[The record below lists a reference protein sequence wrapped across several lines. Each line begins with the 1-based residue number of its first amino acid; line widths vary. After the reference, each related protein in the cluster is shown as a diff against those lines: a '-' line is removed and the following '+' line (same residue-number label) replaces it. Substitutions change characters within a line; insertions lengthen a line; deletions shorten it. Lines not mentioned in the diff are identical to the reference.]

1 MKNVFSAED
10 SQELKSRIS
19 NLKNESQPQW
29 GKMNVSQMLAHCNVA
44 YEMTYEPTNFK
55 KPKGIKKWVLKTFLK
70 PIIVGSKPFKK
81 NSPTSSDFKIADYKN
96 FEIEKNRMIA
106 YVDKTQQLGKNHFEG
121 LDNLSFGVMNSTEW
135 NNLFYKH
142 LDHHLKQFGV

>member
-1 MKNVFSAED
+1 MKNVFNAED
-10 SQELKSRIS
+10 TQELKSRIN

-29 GKMNVSQMLAHCNVA
+29 GKMNASQMLAHCNVA
-44 YEMTYEPTNFK
+44 YEMTYEPTKFK

-81 NSPTSSDFKIADYKN
+81 NSPTAPDFKIADSKN

-106 YVDKTQQLGKNHFEG
+106 YIDKTQQLGKNHFEG
-121 LDNLSFGVMNSTEW
+121 LDNLSFGAMSSTEW

-142 LDHHLKQFGV
+142 LNHHLKQFGV